1 MDLLVNTPLTS
12 SCVWRIVSLS
22 LPKSPR
28 LRVCV
33 YVERGR
39 AIPKHLSGCT
49 GNKIRLLLGAQLAKY
64 ADKIEATCTMN
75 SLQEIRTKKEHDK
88 FMKALGVTSIFDEIA
103 LKAFISSLK
112 ATGPPPRPRHTH
124 THTHTYICMQYANR

>member
-1 MDLLVNTPLTS
+1 
-12 SCVWRIVSLS
+12 
-22 LPKSPR
+22 
-28 LRVCV
+28 
-33 YVERGR
+33 
-39 AIPKHLSGCT
+39 
-49 GNKIRLLLGAQLAKY
+49 
-64 ADKIEATCTMN
+64 MN